1 MGSCASKPKEADP
14 EVLPQENPASSEQA
28 LPKTGDGSDPTI
40 ENKKNVGTKEPLV
53 DLSEPKPDAPSS
65 NGKPKANTD
74 LVSQI
79 GVSNPAL
86 GDSGRFSE
94 ADLEAVDLD

>member
-14 EVLPQENPASSEQA
+14 EVLPQENPASSEQP
-28 LPKTGDGSDPTI
+28 PKTGAGSDSTI
-40 ENKKNVGTKEPLV
+40 ENKKNVGSKEPLV

-65 NGKPKANTD
+65 NGEPKATTD
-74 LVSQI
+74 LASQI